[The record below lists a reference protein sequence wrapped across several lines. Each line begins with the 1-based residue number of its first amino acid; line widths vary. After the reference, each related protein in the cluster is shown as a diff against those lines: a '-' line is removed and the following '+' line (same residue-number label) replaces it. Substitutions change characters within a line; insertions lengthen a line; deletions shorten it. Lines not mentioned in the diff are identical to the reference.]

1 MKVKKIADF
10 FPFFGM
16 LVASA
21 VTMCIY
27 LFAMNGRELVH
38 ILQVIIAPLVT
49 LVIPVLN
56 RIFKIRIPLAF
67 NIAVA
72 VFSLFA
78 INFASVLY
86 FYGLIP
92 YYDKILHTTFGI
104 VGSFGVFILLLYGKG
119 EKLSPWC
126 IFILIMLCVLGVA
139 AIWEIYEYIAS
150 AIIGSDMQHWVPEMS
165 EVGSMTVEEF
175 FKSGYDPLWDTI
187 WDVIVAGIG
196 VVIFYIIILIDKF
209 CGYKLCKS
217 IYRQVQVRPKKDKP
231 QGAENA
237 PSADEKSREEQPPA
251 ETE

>member
-1 MKVKKIADF
+1 MKLKRIVDF
-10 FPFFGM
+10 IPFFGM
-16 LVASA
+16 LIASA

-38 ILQVIIAPLVT
+38 ILQVIISPLIP
-49 LVIPVLN
+49 LIIPVLN

-72 VFSLFA
+72 VFALFA

-92 YYDKILHTTFGI
+92 YYDKVLHTTFGI

-126 IFILIMLCVLGVA
+126 FFAIILLCVLGMA
-139 AIWEIYEYIAS
+139 ALWEIYEYIAS

-165 EVGSMTVEEF
+165 EVGSMTVAEF
-175 FKSGYDPLWDTI
+175 FKNSGYDPLWDTI
-187 WDVIVAGIG
+187 WDIIVAGFG
-196 VVIFYIIILIDKF
+196 VIMFYIIILIDKF
-209 CGYKLCKS
+209 CGFKMCKS
-217 IYRQVQVRPKKDKP
+217 IYRQVNVRANKEQTPPSPQSKAEQV
-231 QGAENA
+231 EI
-237 PSADEKSREEQPPA
+237 SEE
-251 ETE
+251 E